1 MKTIPW
7 KPVCAAMLACAL
19 AGTAT
24 AEVARRA
31 VQVQGHRGAKA
42 SRPENTIPAFEFA
55 IAQGVDA
62 LELDMSVTK
71 DNVIVISHDPVLHPP
86 VCSGP
91 QPKAIIHD
99 LTLAEVKK
107 WDCGATPNHDA
118 PKQQLVPGTR
128 MPTLDEV
135 FDLASKG
142 TFDFNIETKTVPKH
156 VSRPEAEK
164 LLKQFKLTPEMEKDV
179 IETITSI
186 GPEVT
191 PPPDEFARM
200 VLEKIRK
207 HHLEKRVILQSFD
220 FRTLHAM
227 NKIAPEVRLSA
238 LTSDQ
243 KRSFVDVAKEAGA
256 TIISP
261 LFTNV
266 TPEKVK
272 EAHAAG
278 LQVVA
283 WTANRPDQWKRLV
296 EAGVDAIITDDP
308 EGLSAWLRQNQQ
320 R

>member
-1 MKTIPW
+1 
-7 KPVCAAMLACAL
+7 MLACAL
-19 AGTAT
+19 AGSAT

-62 LELDMSVTK
+62 LELDMAVTK

-86 VCSGP
+86 VCTGP

-99 LTLAEVKK
+99 LTLAEVKQ
-107 WDCGATPNHDA
+107 WDCGATRNHDA

-142 TFDFNIETKTVPKH
+142 TFDFNIETKTVPKR

-179 IETITSI
+179 IETITSV

-191 PPPDEFARM
+191 PPPDEFARL

-227 NKIAPEVRLSA
+227 NKLAPDIRLSA

-243 KRSFVDVAKEAGA
+243 KRSFVEIAKEAGA

-261 LFTNV
+261 LFTTV

-272 EAHAAG
+272 EAHDAG
-278 LQVVA
+278 LQVVT
-283 WTANRPDQWKRLV
+283 WTANRPDEWKRLV
-296 EAGVDAIITDDP
+296 DAGVDAIITDDP
-308 EGLSAWLRQNQQ
+308 EALTAWLRQNQQ

>member
-1 MKTIPW
+1 MKATLW
-7 KPVCAAMLACAL
+7 RAVCAVMLAGAVSGL
-19 AGTAT
+19 AAADGS
-24 AEVARRA
+24 RKII
-31 VQVQGHRGAKA
+31 QVHGHRGARA

-62 LELDMSVTK
+62 LELDMAVTK

-91 QPKAIIHD
+91 QPKAIIRE
-99 LTLAEVKK
+99 LTLEEVKK
-107 WDCGATPNHDA
+107 WDCGAIRNQDA
-118 PKQQLVPGTR
+118 SGHQAAPGTR

-135 FDLASKG
+135 FELASKG
-142 TFDFNIETKTVPKH
+142 TFDFNIETKTVPRR
-156 VSRPEAEK
+156 VTRAEAEQ
-164 LLKQFKLTPEMEKDV
+164 LLKRFKLSPGMEKDA
-179 IETITSI
+179 IETITSV

-207 HHLEKRVILQSFD
+207 FHLEKRVILQSFD

-227 NKIAPEVRLSA
+227 KKLAPEIRLSA

-243 KRSFVDVAKEAGA
+243 MRSFVDIAKEAGA
-256 TIISP
+256 QIISP
-261 LFTNV
+261 LYTNV
-266 TPEKVK
+266 TPEKVRQ
-272 EAHAAG
+272 AHEAG

-283 WTANRPDQWKRLV
+283 WTPNRPEEWKSLV
-296 EAGVDAIITDDP
+296 DAGVDAIITDDP
-308 EGLSAWLRQNQQ
+308 EGLTAWLRQTK